1 MIGLIPD
8 RLTKHTEVLFRGEV
22 AFVDLAGKPHV
33 IVETPMAYYYVP
45 ACDFD
50 REVKKHSILR
60 VGKDDTEN
68 YLE

>member
-1 MIGLIPD
+1 MRGLIPE
-8 RLTKHTEVLFRGEV
+8 RLTKHTEVFRGEV

>member
-1 MIGLIPD
+1 MIPE
-8 RLTKHTEVLFRGEV
+8 RLTKHAEVFRGEV

-60 VGKDDTEN
+60 VGKDDPTN

>member
-1 MIGLIPD
+1 MRGLIPD
-8 RLTKHTEVLFRGEV
+8 KLTKRTEVFRGEV

-33 IVETPMAYYYVP
+33 FVETPMAYYYVP

>member
-1 MIGLIPD
+1 MRGLIPD
-8 RLTKHTEVLFRGEV
+8 RLTKHTEVLLYGEV
-22 AFVDLAGKPHV
+22 AFVDIAGKPHV